1 MRLQGKC
8 AIVTGA
14 GSGFGQAM
22 ATTFAAEGAKVF
34 AVDRDQQAAQKT
46 VDNIQDK
53 GQHAQ
58 SFCCDITDAAKVK
71 EMVSSCINELG
82 GLDIMVN
89 NAGYTHASQPLDQ
102 VTEDDYDRVMNV
114 NVKSIYL
121 STLEVIPYFRK
132 QGSGVIL
139 NTASTAGLR
148 PRPGMSWY
156 NASKGAVITLTKS
169 MAVELASEKIRAN
182 CVCPVAANTPMLGD
196 FIGDRSK
203 NTEETRNAMGADIPL
218 GRLTESQDVANA
230 ALYLVSDE
238 AEFITGVALEIDG
251 GRCIS

>member
-14 GSGFGQAM
+14 GSGFGRAM
-22 ATTFAAEGAKVF
+22 ALTFAAEGAKVF
-34 AVDRDQQAAQKT
+34 AVDRDEAAAQQVT
-46 VDNIQDK
+46 AEINDNKHQ
-53 GQHAQ
+53 AE
-58 SFCCDITDAAKVK
+58 SFCCDVTDAEKVK
-71 EMVSSCINELG
+71 EMVATCISKLG
-82 GLDIMVN
+82 GLDIIVN

-114 NVKSIYL
+114 NLKSIYY
-121 STLEVIPYFRK
+121 STLEVVPHFRK
-132 QGSGVIL
+132 QGGGVIL

-169 MAVELASEKIRAN
+169 MGVELAADKIRAN

-196 FIGDRSK
+196 FIGDRAR
-203 NTEETRNAMGADIPL
+203 NTEEVRAAMGADIPL
-218 GRLTESQDVANA
+218 GRLTEAQDVANA

>member
-1 MRLQGKC
+1 MRVEGKC
-8 AIVTGA
+8 VIVTGA
-14 GSGFGQAM
+14 GSGFGRAM
-22 ATTFAAEGAKVF
+22 ALTLAAEGAKVF
-34 AVDRDQQAAQKT
+34 AVDRDEGTAAQVAT
-46 VDNIQDK
+46 EICNN
-53 GQHAQ
+53 GQKAV
-58 SFCCDITDAAKVK
+58 SFSCDVTDASRVK
-71 EMVSSCINELG
+71 QMVANCISELG
-82 GLDIMVN
+82 GLDIMIN
-89 NAGYTHASQPLDQ
+89 NAGYTHASQPMDQ
-102 VTEDDYDRVMNV
+102 VSEDEYDRVMNV

-121 STLEVIPYFRK
+121 STLEVLPHFRK

-169 MAVELASEKIRAN
+169 MAVELAPEQIRVN

-203 NTEETRNAMGADIPL
+203 NTEEVRKAMGADIPL
-218 GRLTESQDVANA
+218 GRLTEAQDVANA
-230 ALYLVSDE
+230 ALYLVSPE

>member
-14 GSGFGQAM
+14 GSGFGRAM
-22 ATTFAAEGAKVF
+22 ALTFAAEGAKVF
-34 AVDRDQQAAQKT
+34 AVDRDEATAEE
-46 VDNIQDK
+46 VALEIRDK
-53 GQHAQ
+53 GQQAQ

-71 EMVSSCINELG
+71 AMVAGCISELG

-121 STLEVIPYFRK
+121 STLEVVPYFRK

-169 MAVELASEKIRAN
+169 MAVELAPEKIRAN

-203 NTEETRNAMGADIPL
+203 NTEEVRNAMGADIPL
-218 GRLTESQDVANA
+218 GRLTEAQDVANA

-238 AEFITGVALEIDG
+238 ADFITGVALEIDG